1 MTTRIL
7 YAAALTAIL
16 AFTSC
21 DKTEAADPEREHA
34 HALYKELRSVYA
46 AYADSLEH
54 MATAHTDSTRQTD
67 ESVSK
72 LVERFEQRLKHVYG
86 RYPADLDIRLTESE
100 NDSLWEIAR
109 LYIERR
115 NNMTIHTERPDSV
128 PGDTTATKD

>member
-21 DKTEAADPEREHA
+21 DKKEAADPEREHA

-72 LVERFEQRLKHVYG
+72 LVERFEQRLKHGIRQISCRSGHTPYRIRKRLSLGNSTPVY
-86 RYPADLDIRLTESE
+86 R
-100 NDSLWEIAR
+100 
-109 LYIERR
+109 
-115 NNMTIHTERPDSV
+115 
-128 PGDTTATKD
+128 TTQ

>member
-1 MTTRIL
+1 
-7 YAAALTAIL
+7 
-16 AFTSC
+16 
-21 DKTEAADPEREHA
+21 
-34 HALYKELRSVYA
+34 
-46 AYADSLEH
+46 